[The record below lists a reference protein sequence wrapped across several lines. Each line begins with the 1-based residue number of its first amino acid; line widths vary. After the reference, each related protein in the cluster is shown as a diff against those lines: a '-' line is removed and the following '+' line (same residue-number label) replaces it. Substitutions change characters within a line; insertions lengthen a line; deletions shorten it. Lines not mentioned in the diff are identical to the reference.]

1 MPRLG
6 EAMKD
11 VLDCEKPRGAARSF
25 DTGISEWGN
34 PLYRDIEYPFLG
46 GKLRG
51 SETSQTLKELKPKRD
66 PKTAGRAE
74 MGNSPRLLGTP
85 KL

>member
-11 VLDCEKPRGAARSF
+11 VLDCEKPRGAVKEL

-34 PLYRDIEYPFLG
+34 PLYRDIEYPF
-46 GKLRG
+46 
-51 SETSQTLKELKPKRD
+51 
-66 PKTAGRAE
+66 
-74 MGNSPRLLGTP
+74 
-85 KL
+85 